1 MLSVEG
7 LVIERNEIPLSG
19 PLSFSLSEGDII
31 HLKGPNG
38 AGKTTL
44 MKTLL
49 GLVSYSK
56 GEINWDRG
64 LSPDEIGYVGH
75 KLALTP
81 ELTVK
86 ENLCYL
92 QFGENGIGDIDK
104 AIDNVG
110 LSHLSDAFVASLSE
124 GQKKRAALARFY
136 YLKKTLWILDE
147 PLSALDVA
155 HQALFLKMLEAYLA
169 RGGMV
174 ILSSHQAIALN
185 QVNVNEVVIV

>member
-7 LVIERNEIPLSG
+7 LVIQRNEIPLSG

-155 HQALFLKMLEAYLA
+155 HQDLFLKMLEAYLA

-185 QVNVNEVVIV
+185 QVKVNEVLIG